1 MVKKAYKHVLFVFRR
16 DLRLIDNTGLN
27 AALSASEKVSAV
39 FILDNNIL
47 SNKDLSQ
54 NALQF
59 MITSLEELSG
69 AIANKGG
76 HLHIV
81 RGKPEE
87 IIPIIAKRIA
97 AEAVYVN
104 EDYSPYSHKRDHSLK
119 ISLEAEGLSFKS
131 FHDQLLSAP
140 GDIVNDQGKPYK
152 VYSAFAKKLR
162 LLKVEKPRSL
172 SRGKLTKYDKAVIPE
187 LLNQADVDKLIS
199 NRNPNLYVSGGREE
213 ALNLIRRLKHL
224 KDYTKSRDQIWN
236 EKGTT
241 LLSAHNKY
249 GTVSIREV
257 YWAVIDNLGF
267 ESILVNELIW
277 RDFFTHIIYFFPE
290 NLSQSFL
297 PQFQKIQWS
306 ENQNQF
312 RKWCEGRTGYPLV
325 DAGMRQL
332 NETGYMHNRVR
343 MLVASFL
350 VKDLHINWQWGERYF
365 ASKLVDIDIAVN
377 NGNWQWVASTG
388 TDSQPY
394 FRILNPYRQQE
405 KFDPELIYIKRWLP
419 EFGTNGYPQPIVDHK
434 AASSR
439 AKDLYAKA
447 AAAAYSA

>member
-27 AALSASEKVSAV
+27 AALSASEKVSAIFV
-39 FILDNNIL
+39 LDEHILKRKGI
-47 SNKDLSQ
+47 SK

-59 MITSLEELSG
+59 MITSLKELAG
-69 AIANKGG
+69 AIADKGG
-76 HLHIV
+76 CLHIV

-87 IIPIIAKRIA
+87 IIPMLANKTA

-104 EDYSPYSHKRDHSLK
+104 ADYTPYSRKRDHALK
-119 ISLEAEGLSFKS
+119 TSLEAERLSFKY

-162 LLKVEKPRSL
+162 SHNIERPKPL
-172 SRGKLTKYDKAVIPE
+172 SRGKLTEFDKNVIPD
-187 LLNQADVDKLIS
+187 LLGEADLDKLIS
-199 NRNPNLYVSGGREE
+199 KRNPNLYVNGGRDE
-213 ALNLIRRLKHL
+213 ALKLVLRLKQL
-224 KDYTKSRDQIWN
+224 KDYAKSRDQVWN

-241 LLSAHNKY
+241 MLSAHNKY

-257 YWAVIDNLGF
+257 YWAIIGALGI
-267 ESILVNELIW
+267 ESVLINELIW
-277 RDFFTHIIYFFPE
+277 RDFFTHIFYFFPE
-290 NLSQSFL
+290 NQHQSFL
-297 PQFQKIQWS
+297 SQFQKIQWS
-306 ENQNQF
+306 ADQTQF
-312 RKWCEGRTGYPLV
+312 KKWCEGKTGYPLV

-332 NETGYMHNRVR
+332 NQTGYMHNRVR

-365 ASKLVDIDIAVN
+365 ASKLVDIDVAVN

-394 FRILNPYRQQE
+394 FRIFNPYRQQE
-405 KFDPELIYIKRWLP
+405 RFDPEFIYIKRWIP
-419 EFGTNGYPQPIVDHK
+419 EFGSKDYPQPIVDHK

-447 AAAAYSA
+447 AAAYSA